1 MGAAIKRLVPVVTYL
16 QTLEIRSASNDCL
29 VKRLLGIWCA
39 APEDSLSFTALANI
53 RTLSVKWRRVI
64 SSFLSRVSDCGKF
77 AYDIIKLWPHL
88 GANVSGYPKLLL
100 LRQPQYSQSRY
111 SHHEIGPKAYL
122 APASREITTLI
133 ERIPTMWLLAS
144 WFEAVWSS
152 YFFWLGMDWFGS
164 QVLSALCI
172 FAIQWLQ
179 RWTQVDHL
187 V

>member
-1 MGAAIKRLVPVVTYL
+1 MGAAIKRLVPVVPYL
-16 QTLEIRSASNDCL
+16 QTLEIRSASSDCL
-29 VKRLLGIWCA
+29 VKRLLGIWWA
-39 APEDSLSFTALANI
+39 APEDSSSFTALANI

-64 SSFLSRVSDCGKF
+64 ISSFLSCVSDCGKF
-77 AYDIIKLWPHL
+77 AYDIIKPWPYL
-88 GANVSGYPKLLL
+88 GANVFGYPN
-100 LRQPQYSQSRY
+100 QSRY

-164 QVLSALCI
+164 QVLGALMYFYI
-172 FAIQWLQ
+172 FNGFSDEHRKIICSKFCL
-179 RWTQVDHL
+179 
-187 V
+187 